1 MDQDY
6 DLIVVGTGFASSFF
20 LSVYLARCRA
30 DARILV
36 LERGR
41 RDTHAWQLRHR
52 RPASTVSPSHL
63 CQPPPPQ
70 TVVLHAGLGRRLQL
84 LVGGDAA
91 HDAQ

>member
-20 LSVYLARCRA
+20 LSAYLARCRA

-52 RPASTVSPSHL
+52 RPASTAPK
-63 CQPPPPQ
+63 PPLS
-70 TVVLHAGLGRRLQL
+70 TATAANSGSTRRLW
-84 LVGGDAA
+84 VEAPTAGGR
-91 HDAQ
+91 